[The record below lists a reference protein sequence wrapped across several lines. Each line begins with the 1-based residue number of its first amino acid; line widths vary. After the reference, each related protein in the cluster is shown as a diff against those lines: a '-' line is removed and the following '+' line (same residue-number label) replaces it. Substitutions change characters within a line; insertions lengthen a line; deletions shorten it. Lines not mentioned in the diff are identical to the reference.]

1 MRRRGREAPVST
13 RWREACSALSD
24 RVVAEGRVDPSFV
37 DQAFSAEELREA
49 ALDTA
54 GYVHAIGAGGR
65 AIIYEEYVLVLQLCL
80 NLAVSCGLDPSALNE
95 KERAALL
102 DSLVEMLTPHRKW
115 VAEDLATTNYA
126 AVAHIWPFDALRA
139 RLTA

>member
-1 MRRRGREAPVST
+1 LRRRGREAPVST
-13 RWREACSALSD
+13 RWREACSTLSD
-24 RVVAEGRVDPSFV
+24 KVVAEGRVDPSFV

-65 AIIYEEYVLVLQLCL
+65 TIVYEEYVLVLQLCL
-80 NLAVSCGLDPSALNE
+80 NVAVSCGLDPSALSE

-115 VAEDLATTNYA
+115 VAEDLATTDYA